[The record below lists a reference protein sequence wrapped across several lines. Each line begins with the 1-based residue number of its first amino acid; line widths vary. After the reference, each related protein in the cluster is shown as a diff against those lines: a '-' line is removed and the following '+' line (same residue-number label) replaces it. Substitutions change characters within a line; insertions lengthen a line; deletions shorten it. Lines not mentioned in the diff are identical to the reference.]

1 MHPFPIDMYA
11 YHNRLR
17 DAHPA
22 EKMLFAG
29 LTMLVCLIASSPLVA
44 LLALAFVTVAVV
56 RVAGIP
62 LRAFWFFVRL
72 PTGFILLGVLTLA
85 ITSVDPANPET
96 LVALP
101 VGPWHVGVMESS
113 LARAVQVTSVSFACV
128 ASMLALALT
137 TPMVDITDQ
146 LRKWR
151 VPQLFIELMVLMYR
165 FIFVFIETAQA
176 MYIAQNARLGYSN
189 WRRSLHSVG
198 MLAANL
204 YLRSQT
210 RAAALYT
217 ALTARG
223 YNGELRV
230 LTAQPTWSRRNLALI
245 AGVESVLV
253 LATIAPWFGGIA

>member
-1 MHPFPIDMYA
+1 
-11 YHNRLR
+11 
-17 DAHPA
+17 
-22 EKMLFAG
+22 
-29 LTMLVCLIASSPLVA
+29 
-44 LLALAFVTVAVV
+44 
-56 RVAGIP
+56 
-62 LRAFWFFVRL
+62 
-72 PTGFILLGVLTLA
+72 
-85 ITSVDPANPET
+85 
-96 LVALP
+96 
-101 VGPWHVGVMESS
+101 
-113 LARAVQVTSVSFACV
+113 
-128 ASMLALALT
+128 MLALALT

-223 YNGELRV
+223 YTGELRV
-230 LTAQPTWSRRNLALI
+230 LTAQPMWSRRNLALI
-245 AGVESVLV
+245 AGVESVLL
-253 LATIAPWFGGIA
+253 LATIATW